1 MELEALRKDMV
12 AAMKAKDKVTKEA
25 VSALIAAVKKKL
37 PLMRDA
43 VMTSKED
50 RHKAGAGNQCTCQQ
64 RHGTGFKGIAGRFS
78 AFPAF

>member
-25 VSALIAAVKKKL
+25 VSALIAAVKKL

-43 VMTSKED
+43 VMTSKE
-50 RHKAGAGNQCTCQQ
+50 
-64 RHGTGFKGIAGRFS
+64 S
-78 AFPAF
+78 L